1 MIGRLRGELVYKQP
15 PALMVEVGGV
25 GYELEAP
32 MSTCFALPAV
42 GEPVT
47 LWTHLQVREDAHTLY
62 GFSDETQRSL
72 FRALLK
78 VSGVGAR
85 MALAILSGMSPEE
98 FHRCVA
104 EGNVKALTRL
114 PGIGKK
120 TAERLVVE
128 MRDRLDRLFGEAP
141 AALSAGEAAAAVPA
155 PGGPREEAVQ
165 ALEALGYRSAEA
177 EKLVRA
183 VAADG
188 MDSQSIIR
196 AALRASLK

>member
-15 PALMVEVGGV
+15 PALMV
-25 GYELEAP
+25 
-32 MSTCFALPAV
+32 
-42 GEPVT
+42 
-47 LWTHLQVREDAHTLY
+47 
-62 GFSDETQRSL
+62 
-72 FRALLK
+72 
-78 VSGVGAR
+78 
-85 MALAILSGMSPEE
+85 

-128 MRDRLDRLFGEAP
+128 MRDRLDRLFGDA
-141 AALSAGEAAAAVPA
+141 
-155 PGGPREEAVQ
+155 GPREEAVQ
-165 ALEALGYRSAEA
+165 ALEALGYRSGEA

-183 VAADG
+183 VASDD
-188 MDSQSIIR
+188 MDSQAIIR